1 MNGLRVGLTFSCL
14 KFIAVG
20 DALTII
26 LTEPIW
32 TLFLAKV
39 NSVSSSLN
47 SSAKIRKF
55 ADFSEDSHRPVEV
68 RLFLQSLSWGNSLHT
83 TSNIFRQERI
93 SRSI

>member
-26 LTEPIW
+26 LSEPIW

-39 NSVSSSLN
+39 NLVKNL
-47 SSAKIRKF
+47 
-55 ADFSEDSHRPVEV
+55 
-68 RLFLQSLSWGNSLHT
+68 
-83 TSNIFRQERI
+83 TSFNGQNGDGECHG
-93 SRSI
+93 

>member
-39 NSVSSSLN
+39 NFLLLLTVVV
-47 SSAKIRKF
+47 KYRIF
-55 ADFSEDSHRPVEV
+55 AVFSKDTDWAVEV
-68 RLFLQSLSWGNSLHT
+68 RLFLQSLSWSNSLHT
-83 TSNIFRQERI
+83 TSNIFRQE
-93 SRSI
+93 

>member
-39 NSVSSSLN
+39 NSVSSF
-47 SSAKIRKF
+47 I
-55 ADFSEDSHRPVEV
+55 
-68 RLFLQSLSWGNSLHT
+68 
-83 TSNIFRQERI
+83 
-93 SRSI
+93 